1 MFSLCSGL
9 TVEQLSKASD
19 LACWND
25 YACHHGE
32 RHGLTEAPISYRLGV
47 MVPVAKL
54 SLTFSRS
61 TNLGLTGLVVIASSV
76 VRSRKAQNEPCL
88 VARPPRA
95 VCKCTTLRDSGRYAR
110 LARGP

>member
-32 RHGLTEAPISYRLGV
+32 RHGLTEAPISYRLG
-47 MVPVAKL
+47 
-54 SLTFSRS
+54 SWR
-61 TNLGLTGLVVIASSV
+61 GVVKMIC
-76 VRSRKAQNEPCL
+76 N
-88 VARPPRA
+88 RPGA
-95 VCKCTTLRDSGRYAR
+95 
-110 LARGP
+110 

>member
-32 RHGLTEAPISYRLGV
+32 RHGLTEAPISYRLRV
-47 MVPVAKL
+47 MARCRENDLYQARCIGMHDRQACRQAFFDVLKVDKL
-54 SLTFSRS
+54 GTL
-61 TNLGLTGLVVIASSV
+61 LG
-76 VRSRKAQNEPCL
+76 
-88 VARPPRA
+88 
-95 VCKCTTLRDSGRYAR
+95 
-110 LARGP
+110 